1 MLRRAARRVNPL
13 WAYQEEKARKL
24 HPGSLQDE
32 QWGWMYAP
40 TSAALYS
47 VAWQLALVAG
57 LLGLTVLTT
66 SPEPDSVWRDLLL
79 GCVIA
84 TFGLLFVGALAEIP
98 LLAEAVRRR
107 RWGMLLVNIPGL
119 VVLLRAVDYAF
130 GPRRPFHPH
139 PRFVPG
145 KLSLGSAVEG
155 S

>member
-1 MLRRAARRVNPL
+1 MLRRAARRVNPG
-13 WAYQEEKARKL
+13 WAYQEEKARRL

-32 QWGWMYAP
+32 QWGWVYAP

-57 LLGLTVLTT
+57 VLGLTVLTT
-66 SPEPDSVWRDLLL
+66 SPAPDSVWRDLLV
-79 GCVIA
+79 GCIIA
-84 TFGLLFVGALAEIP
+84 TFGLLFGGALAAMP
-98 LLAEAVRRR
+98 LLVEAVRRR
-107 RWGMLLVNIPGL
+107 RWGMFLVDLPGL

-155 S
+155 